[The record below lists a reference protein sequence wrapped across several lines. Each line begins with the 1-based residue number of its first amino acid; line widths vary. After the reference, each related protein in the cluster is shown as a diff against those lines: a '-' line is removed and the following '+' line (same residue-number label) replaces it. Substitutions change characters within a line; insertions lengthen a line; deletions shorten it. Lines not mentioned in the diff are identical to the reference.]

1 MNKSERDNKGRKQ
14 AHDGAVNATSV
25 FPSEENAGDGADVER
40 TISSIKKEKEE
51 AANVSKKKNGFIT
64 AVKIIFF
71 PVTGIVWCVR
81 KMFRTINMPLTAK
94 MTLIYSLIFAIV
106 LAGFTVFFIASMD
119 KTAGEEMKGYI
130 STLII
135 TASVLVVVVSVL
147 YAAMVWITSQ
157 FMLKPIRTIT
167 ESIDEVTGDNLSAR
181 LEQVDSQDELMEL
194 TNRINDMLNNLE
206 QSFLRQQNFVAD
218 ASHELKTPISV
229 IQGYANMLR
238 RWGKDDPKILDEGIE
253 AIARDSEN
261 MKRIVEQLLLLA
273 RLGNFNLNS
282 SRFNLSEVVEETVE
296 SYKMVDSAHEILCV
310 CDENAITVETDK
322 NLFTECLR
330 AIIDNA
336 IKYTPEGGGITVGC
350 RMREKFAEITVADTG
365 IGISAED
372 LPHIFERFYRCD
384 KARGRAKGST
394 GLGLSIAKS
403 IAETM
408 GGEIEVSSN
417 VGVGTTF
424 TIKLY

>member
-135 TASVLVVVVSVL
+135 TACGCGERFVRRHGLD
-147 YAAMVWITSQ
+147 Y
-157 FMLKPIRTIT
+157 
-167 ESIDEVTGDNLSAR
+167 ESIYAQAHTHHYREHRRGDGRQSFGSAR
-181 LEQVDSQDELMEL
+181 
-194 TNRINDMLNNLE
+194 
-206 QSFLRQQNFVAD
+206 A
-218 ASHELKTPISV
+218 
-229 IQGYANMLR
+229 G
-238 RWGKDDPKILDEGIE
+238 
-253 AIARDSEN
+253 
-261 MKRIVEQLLLLA
+261 
-273 RLGNFNLNS
+273 
-282 SRFNLSEVVEETVE
+282 
-296 SYKMVDSAHEILCV
+296 
-310 CDENAITVETDK
+310 
-322 NLFTECLR
+322 
-330 AIIDNA
+330 
-336 IKYTPEGGGITVGC
+336 
-350 RMREKFAEITVADTG
+350 
-365 IGISAED
+365 
-372 LPHIFERFYRCD
+372 
-384 KARGRAKGST
+384 
-394 GLGLSIAKS
+394 
-403 IAETM
+403 
-408 GGEIEVSSN
+408 
-417 VGVGTTF
+417 
-424 TIKLY
+424 